1 MGQTI
6 KHEIKNG
13 LVVNGDY
20 VAMYGM
26 FVEHFQQYQVYWT
39 GEYGKTY
46 FFQCESP
53 YDAPVQYAYMSESG
67 TCAGYAAYKV
77 ADAVNNHD
85 AYAYGIYN
93 VLNN

>member
-1 MGQTI
+1 LSIFSNTKCI
-6 KHEIKNG
+6 G
-13 LVVNGDY
+13 LANMVKLV
-20 VAMYGM
+20 
-26 FVEHFQQYQVYWT
+26 
-39 GEYGKTY
+39 